1 MYRMGGGF
9 NRLDCR
15 LTIVERDWN
24 VQDGSDCDLNALPLV
39 RTWPGL
45 APYAET
51 VERLVLMGAIEDDEI
66 RDVLLRSPR
75 GVHALP
81 LPIGEDG
88 VNIEGSALR
97 MPWWSDVDAPNSL
110 LPGIYETAQVIQM
123 LEIERGDSVML
134 VAPRGNWW
142 TEILMQLGVLRL
154 RIVEVDEVRRAE
166 LQRRWSALRLDI
178 VADACGCQIE
188 WCGIEDLYKGT
199 PEDGGDKILV
209 TGGLPRVPVGLLMRL
224 SFEGIAITAIG
235 ENTGTVLQTITR
247 QGEGEFQAQWLAIW
261 NVDMIPDEIAQSLCD
276 LAPIVEMPALP
287 ESKTTSVKA
296 AWMHANENPT
306 RDRMGPSALLEMI
319 EEVWGEVEATTESEG
334 IGVDLREVL
343 AQDLFRMGNV
353 LQRLGIL
360 RVAAEHHGT
369 SFQLSP
375 SPEAACYLGMT
386 FADDEEDGLAWQ
398 RRAIETNPNYG
409 GSWNEIGE
417 ALLQRGQAEMAIKWF
432 RGAINSVNYC
442 ERGAAWA
449 NLARAHLEM
458 GQTTSALFAAQEAA
472 ALMPEEDELDELLD
486 QLTEGLA

>member
-1 MYRMGGGF
+1 MYRMGVGF

-45 APYAET
+45 VPYAET

-199 PEDGGDKILV
+199 PEDGWDKILV

-261 NVDMIPDEIAQSLCD
+261 NVDMIPDEIAQTLCD
-276 LAPIVEMPALP
+276 LAPIVEIPALP

>member
-1 MYRMGGGF
+1 
-9 NRLDCR
+9 
-15 LTIVERDWN
+15 
-24 VQDGSDCDLNALPLV
+24 
-39 RTWPGL
+39 L
-45 APYAET
+45 APHAEA
-51 VERLVLMGAIEDDEI
+51 VERLVLMGAIEDDVL

-81 LPIGEDG
+81 LPIGHEG

-97 MPWWSDVDAPNSL
+97 MPWWSDVDSANSL

-142 TEILMQLGVLRL
+142 TEILMQLGAARL
-154 RIVEVDEVRRAE
+154 RVLEVDDSRRAE
-166 LQRRWSALRLDI
+166 LQRRWSELRLDI

-188 WCGIEDLYKGT
+188 WCGIEDLYRGT
-199 PEDGGDKILV
+199 PEEGWDKILV
-209 TGGLPRVPVGLLMRL
+209 TGGLPRVPVGLMMRL
-224 SFEGIAITAIG
+224 SFEGIAVAAIG
-235 ENTGTVLQTITR
+235 ESTGTVLQTITR
-247 QGEGEFQAQWLAIW
+247 QTEGEFQAQWLAIW
-261 NVDMIPDEIAQSLCD
+261 NVDMIQDEVAQSLCD
-276 LAPIVEMPALP
+276 LAPLVEMPRASEP
-287 ESKTTSVKA
+287 KTTSVKT
-296 AWMHANENPT
+296 AWMRANDEPT
-306 RDRMGPSALLEMI
+306 RDRLGPAALLDMI

-398 RRAIETNPNYG
+398 RLAIETNPNYG

-458 GQTTSALFAAQEAA
+458 GRTTSALFAAQEAA
-472 ALMPEEDELDELLD
+472 TLIPDEEELDELLE
-486 QLTEGLA
+486 QLTDGLA

>member
-1 MYRMGGGF
+1 
-9 NRLDCR
+9 
-15 LTIVERDWN
+15 
-24 VQDGSDCDLNALPLV
+24 
-39 RTWPGL
+39 
-45 APYAET
+45 
-51 VERLVLMGAIEDDEI
+51 MGAIEDDEI

-199 PEDGGDKILV
+199 PEDGWDKILV

>member
-45 APYAET
+45 VPYAET

-199 PEDGGDKILV
+199 PEDGWDKILV

-319 EEVWGEVEATTESEG
+319 EEVWGEIEATTESEG

>member
-1 MYRMGGGF
+1 M
-9 NRLDCR
+9 
-15 LTIVERDWN
+15 ERDWN

-45 APYAET
+45 VPYAET

-142 TEILMQLGVLRL
+142 TEILMQLGVSRL
-154 RIVEVDEVRRAE
+154 RVVEVDEIRRAE
-166 LQRRWSALRLDI
+166 LQRRWISLRLDI

-188 WCGIEDLYKGT
+188 WCGIEDLFRGT
-199 PEDGGDKILV
+199 PEDGWDKILV

-224 SFEGIAITAIG
+224 SFEGIAIAAIG

-261 NVDMIPDEIAQSLCD
+261 NVDMIQDEIAQTLCD
-276 LAPIVEMPALP
+276 LAPLVEMPALP
-287 ESKTTSVKA
+287 EPKTTSVKA
-296 AWMHANENPT
+296 AWMHANDNPT
-306 RDRMGPSALLEMI
+306 RDRLGPAALLEMI

-334 IGVDLREVL
+334 IGVNLREVL

-417 ALLQRGQAEMAIKWF
+417 ALLQRGQAEMALKWF

-486 QLTEGLA
+486 QLTDGLA

>member
-1 MYRMGGGF
+1 
-9 NRLDCR
+9 
-15 LTIVERDWN
+15 
-24 VQDGSDCDLNALPLV
+24 
-39 RTWPGL
+39 
-45 APYAET
+45 
-51 VERLVLMGAIEDDEI
+51 
-66 RDVLLRSPR
+66 
-75 GVHALP
+75 
-81 LPIGEDG
+81 
-88 VNIEGSALR
+88 
-97 MPWWSDVDAPNSL
+97 
-110 LPGIYETAQVIQM
+110 
-123 LEIERGDSVML
+123 
-134 VAPRGNWW
+134 
-142 TEILMQLGVLRL
+142 
-154 RIVEVDEVRRAE
+154 
-166 LQRRWSALRLDI
+166 
-178 VADACGCQIE
+178 
-188 WCGIEDLYKGT
+188 
-199 PEDGGDKILV
+199 
-209 TGGLPRVPVGLLMRL
+209 MRL

>member
-1 MYRMGGGF
+1 M
-9 NRLDCR
+9 
-15 LTIVERDWN
+15 ERDWN

-45 APYAET
+45 VPYAET

-142 TEILMQLGVLRL
+142 TEILMQLGVSRL
-154 RIVEVDEVRRAE
+154 RVVEVDEIRRAE
-166 LQRRWSALRLDI
+166 LQRRWISLRLDI

-188 WCGIEDLYKGT
+188 WCGIEDLFRGT
-199 PEDGGDKILV
+199 PEDGWDKILV

-224 SFEGIAITAIG
+224 SFEGIAIAAIG

-261 NVDMIPDEIAQSLCD
+261 NVDMIQDEIAQTLCD
-276 LAPIVEMPALP
+276 LAPLVEMPALP
-287 ESKTTSVKA
+287 EPKTTSVKA
-296 AWMHANENPT
+296 AWMHANDNPT
-306 RDRMGPSALLEMI
+306 RDRLGPAALLEMI

-334 IGVDLREVL
+334 IGVNLREVL

-417 ALLQRGQAEMAIKWF
+417 ALLQRGQAEMALKWF

-472 ALMPEEDELDELLD
+472 ALMPEED
-486 QLTEGLA
+486 

>member
-1 MYRMGGGF
+1 M
-9 NRLDCR
+9 
-15 LTIVERDWN
+15 ERDWN

-45 APYAET
+45 VPYAET

-142 TEILMQLGVLRL
+142 TEILMQLGVSRL
-154 RIVEVDEVRRAE
+154 RVVEVDEIRRAE
-166 LQRRWSALRLDI
+166 LQRRWISLRLDI

-188 WCGIEDLYKGT
+188 WCGIEDLFRGT
-199 PEDGGDKILV
+199 PEDGWDKILV

-224 SFEGIAITAIG
+224 SFEGIAIAAIG

-261 NVDMIPDEIAQSLCD
+261 NVDMIQDEIAQTLCD
-276 LAPIVEMPALP
+276 LAPLVEMPALP
-287 ESKTTSVKA
+287 EPKTTSVKA
-296 AWMHANENPT
+296 AWMHANDNPT
-306 RDRMGPSALLEMI
+306 RDRLGPAALLEMI

-334 IGVDLREVL
+334 IGVNLREVL

-409 GSWNEIGE
+409 GSWTDIGE
-417 ALLQRGQAEMAIKWF
+417 ALLQRGQAEMALKWF

-486 QLTEGLA
+486 QLTDGLA

>member
-1 MYRMGGGF
+1 MGF

-45 APYAET
+45 VPYAET

-199 PEDGGDKILV
+199 PEDGWDKILV

-261 NVDMIPDEIAQSLCD
+261 NVDMIPDEIAQTLCD
-276 LAPIVEMPALP
+276 LAPIVEIPALP

-417 ALLQRGQAEMAIKWF
+417 ALLQRDQAEMAIKWF